1 MARID
6 LKKPEVP
13 SIDDYQNDMTD
24 EEFDN
29 EELNDEEVNKEE
41 LEKACQEILEMM
53 ERDFRNARYDRVI
66 CGNRIIGPKRDR
78 E

>member
-24 EEFDN
+24 EEF
-29 EELNDEEVNKEE
+29 EELW
-41 LEKACQEILEMM
+41 QEILE
-53 ERDFRNARYDRVI
+53 DSS
-66 CGNRIIGPKRDR
+66 CGTIYK
-78 E
+78 

>member
-1 MARID
+1 MAQKD
-6 LKKPEVP
+6 LPKPEAP
-13 SIDDYQNDMTD
+13 NIDDYQNDMTD
-24 EEFDN
+24 EE
-29 EELNDEEVNKEE
+29 LNKEE

-53 ERDFRNARYDRVI
+53 ERDFRNAQYDRVI